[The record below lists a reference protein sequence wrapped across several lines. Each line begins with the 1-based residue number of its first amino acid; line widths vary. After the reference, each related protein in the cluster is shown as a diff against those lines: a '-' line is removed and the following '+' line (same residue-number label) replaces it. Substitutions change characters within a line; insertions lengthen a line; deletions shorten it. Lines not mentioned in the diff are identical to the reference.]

1 MVYVVAMLVGAL
13 VGWAIGKGKGQGALG
28 AILGGFLGIIGWII
42 VAVMKPAPGFDSKPP
57 AGPL

>member
-1 MVYVVAMLVGAL
+1 MLVGAL